1 MSDLSNVGE
10 TPAISDSLIIS
21 PSNLQSTETPTL
33 SSDAC
38 LQTNTKVGTTYVV
51 NDKDDSPLQTSLPSL
66 SPKRERTMSSPVST
80 LSYIQDH
87 LKVFRDAVNKVQT
100 WKHESQNSQEDIK
113 KEEEEKKEEEQEKPQ
128 NDQKVLYT

>member
-1 MSDLSNVGE
+1 MLDLSNVGE

-33 SSDAC
+33 SSDAS
-38 LQTNTKVGTTYVV
+38 LQTNTKVGTTYAV
-51 NDKDDSPLQTSLPSL
+51 NDNDDSPSLPSL
-66 SPKRERTMSSPVST
+66 SPKCERTMSSPVST
-80 LSYIQDH
+80 LSYMQDH

-113 KEEEEKKEEEQEKPQ
+113 EEEEEQKEEEQEKPQ